1 MKKKFTNILLA
12 AAVLLLSFAGLTGCA
27 KFDKTAYVQ
36 AAFDSIYKGEHTK
49 FSEITK
55 TEASVLENNYLNAIE
70 AESVS
75 FMNYMGI
82 GDYLDYVNQ
91 DVRTKIRHLLQ
102 QIYKHTSYSV
112 GPENEDGT
120 VPVKILPVSLYSLSG
135 KTITDYMQEFFDKND
150 KKEFK
155 DLTDEEFYSRYI
167 DGIINIMAESMDAIT
182 YTNEI
187 TVNVTVNFDDNGVYS
202 ISEDSFAE
210 IDKYILD
217 YTI

>member
-1 MKKKFTNILLA
+1 MRKKFISVLLA
-12 AAVLLLSFAGLTGCA
+12 AAVLLLSCAGLTGCA

-36 AAFDSIYKGEHTK
+36 AALDSIYKGEHTT

-55 TEASVLENNYLNAIE
+55 TDVSVLENNYLNAID
-70 AESVS
+70 AEMVS
-75 FMNYMGI
+75 FINYMGI
-82 GDYLDYVNQ
+82 GDYIDDVNQ

-120 VPVKILPVSLYSLSG
+120 IPVKILPISLYSLSG
-135 KTITDYMQEFFDKND
+135 EDITDYMQDFFDKND

-155 DLTDEEFYSRYI
+155 DLTNEEFYSRYI
-167 DGIINIMAESMDAIT
+167 DGIINIMTKSMNAIT

-187 TVNVTVNFDDNGVYS
+187 TVNVTVNLDDNGVYS

-210 IDKYILD
+210 IDQYILD